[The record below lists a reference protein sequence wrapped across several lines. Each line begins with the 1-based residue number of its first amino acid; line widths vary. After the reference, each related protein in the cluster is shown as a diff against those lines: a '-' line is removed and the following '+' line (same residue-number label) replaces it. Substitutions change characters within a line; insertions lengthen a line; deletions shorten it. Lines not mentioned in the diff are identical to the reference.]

1 VIVIMSGKSYM
12 LPEIDR
18 GEEKEKL
25 RCERVSVI
33 INVYIKV
40 ASDKELV
47 RCSSSQTQEGRKHIK
62 EDRERLRE
70 R

>member
-12 LPEIDR
+12 LPEIEG
-18 GEEKEKL
+18 GEEREKL

-40 ASDKELV
+40 ASDEELV
-47 RCSSSQTQEGRKHIK
+47 RCSSSQRQEGRKLIK